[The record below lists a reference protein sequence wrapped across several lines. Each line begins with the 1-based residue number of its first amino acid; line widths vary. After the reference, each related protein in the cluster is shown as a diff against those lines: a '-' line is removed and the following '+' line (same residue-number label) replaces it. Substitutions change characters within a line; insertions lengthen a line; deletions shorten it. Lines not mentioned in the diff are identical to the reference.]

1 MKKSKLRIIFIVL
14 ALILGTGYYVY
25 DGFNNAPSR
34 IKINYK
40 NIQSDKI
47 HSDLDGLQIAF
58 ISDLHYL
65 GYFDDARLDNM
76 IDTLNKANPDVI
88 VFLGDLVEKEMSE
101 EQYAKLAT
109 SLKSTKAK
117 YGKFAVLGEADYASE
132 EISTQVMKL
141 LYESEFEVLHNN
153 SIHITKE
160 TQSKIQLVGIDS
172 PLNQKADIEH
182 AYTGIDEAIFT
193 ITAVHTPDTAE
204 ELPYNQTD
212 LVVAGHSHGGQ
223 IKIPLLGQVYNREM
237 AEKYY
242 SGLYQIR
249 NMNLYVTNGVG
260 TVKDDVRINAPAE
273 ILIYTLKSSKSK

>member
-1 MKKSKLRIIFIVL
+1 MKKSKIRIIFIVL
-14 ALILGTGYYVY
+14 ALIIGSGYYVY

-47 HSDLDGLQIAF
+47 HKDLDGLQIAF

-65 GYFDDARLDNM
+65 GYFDDKRLDTM
-76 IDTLNKANPDVI
+76 IDRLNEANPDVI
-88 VFLGDLVEKEMSE
+88 VFLGDLIDKQMDDD
-101 EQYAKLAT
+101 QYQKLMT
-109 SLKSTKAK
+109 ILKNTKAK
-117 YGKFAVLGEADYASE
+117 YGKFAVLGEADYANE
-132 EISTQVMKL
+132 DISAQVMKL
-141 LYESEFEVLHNN
+141 LYEAEFEILHNT
-153 SIHITKE
+153 SVHLTKD
-160 TQSKIQLVGIDS
+160 TQSKVQLVGIDS
-172 PLNQKADIEH
+172 PLDLKEDIAH
-182 AYTGIDEAIFT
+182 AYTGIDETIFT

-204 ELPYNQTD
+204 LLPYNQTD

-242 SGLYQIR
+242 SGLYKIR
-249 NMNLYVTNGVG
+249 NMSLYVSNGLG

-273 ILIYTLKSSKSK
+273 IVIFTLKSK